1 MAAPANVRTVTD
13 MSELTT
19 ISNQLADAVQTA
31 AAWTVRVQARRGPPA
46 SGIALASDLV
56 LTADHVVDP
65 AREDSIRIGLPDGSE
80 VGGSVVGRDPATDI
94 AILRIASGSLT
105 PARTAQGDPRT
116 GSLALVVGRPGRE
129 ANASLGLVTGL
140 AGPARTR
147 RGGMLERFIQVD
159 AVMYPGFSGGALV
172 DTEGAALGMITSGLG
187 FGGPA
192 VAIPWSL
199 ASQVAET
206 IGKHGKVPR
215 GYLGVGSQPVTLSA
229 QAKELT
235 GGQERGLLVVQV
247 AEGGPAAN
255 AGFLQGDILVRLD
268 GTTVSNADDLQGL
281 LGPNRVGSNVTA
293 SVVRGGELRDLN
305 VTVGSRE

>member
-1 MAAPANVRTVTD
+1 MSDLSTV
-13 MSELTT
+13 
-19 ISNQLADAVQTA
+19 SNQLADAVKA
-31 AAWTVRVQARRGPPA
+31 AGAWTVRVQARRGPPA
-46 SGIALASDLV
+46 SGIALAADLV

-80 VGGSVVGRDPATDI
+80 VGGSVVGRDPATDL

-105 PARTAQGDPRT
+105 PAKAAATEPRT
-116 GSLALVVGRPGRE
+116 GALALVVGRPGAE
-129 ANASLGLVTGL
+129 PNASLGLITGL

-159 AVMYPGFSGGALV
+159 AVLYPGFSGGPLV
-172 DTEGAALGMITSGLG
+172 DADGAVLGMITSGLG

-192 VAIPWSL
+192 VAIPWAL
-199 ASQVAET
+199 ASQLAET

-215 GYLGVGSQPVTLSA
+215 GYLGVGSQPVTLSP

-247 AEGGPAAN
+247 AEAGPAAA

-268 GTTVSNADDLQGL
+268 GSAVTNADDLQGL
-281 LGPNRVGSNVTA
+281 LGPNRVGSSVNA
-293 SVVRGGELRDLN
+293 SVVRGGELRELSL
-305 VTVGSRE
+305 TVGTRE